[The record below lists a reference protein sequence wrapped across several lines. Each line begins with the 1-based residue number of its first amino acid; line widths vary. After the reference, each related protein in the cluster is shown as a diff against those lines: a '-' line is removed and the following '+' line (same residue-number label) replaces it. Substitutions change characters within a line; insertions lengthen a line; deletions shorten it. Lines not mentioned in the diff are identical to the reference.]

1 MGKKSMMNGRV
12 LRVLAWGILFLSL
25 CLGSAGISVKAEEQ
39 RFTIDAEV
47 LSSNKGAY
55 EVQLTIENQGQDWE
69 GTVRL
74 TIDVNYNGSY
84 GSTSPCAYDTILSLP
99 SGSTKQF
106 VVKVPKDSVGRT
118 DQIVKV
124 TLLDKKEVVAVQKE
138 FDRLLQ
144 AQAEFLSMGIL
155 SDEYLSLT
163 YLDMGGKE
171 ITYGSKSYPIKLVE
185 LDQDSLA
192 DTLDALN
199 FLVIDSYN
207 TSVLSDKA
215 LESIEQ
221 WLDNG
226 GVLVIGTGSS
236 AEKVLSGL
244 DDLDIQCSKGEE
256 QEEDIYDSYNYSYV
270 DISQLFM
277 AELIDPNDKYEEE
290 GGILALVRSWGN
302 GAVGILPYSLSELG
316 EVDASA
322 YQGYTQEELIES
334 ILWHV
339 GGYAAFRY
347 GPSGYFD
354 DSYDV
359 RYTFNRFCR
368 LLGNGGSRLQFG
380 GLKMIVILYVIFVGP
395 ILYLIL
401 RAAKKRDFYW
411 IAVPAAT
418 LVGILLVY
426 VVGRGFKVTGTN
438 VFSATIEN
446 LSGQGNVQTYL
457 RCYDAGH
464 KEWDLRLAEGYEYA
478 GPLEDD
484 YYYYRSSG
492 DEKYFYHIK
501 QEGDRLF
508 FGINPS
514 IGFEDSYFLAGITKE
529 PEGGSISG
537 NLQADG
543 QSGIKGTVT
552 NGTKRDFIYFAVII
566 NDNLFV
572 YKNLPAG
579 EDIKLEAAE
588 KVFDDT
594 TGYYHSGAQS
604 YLYNYMWD
612 VQRGG
617 KKKDADILTALG
629 IGISYLYSLG
639 DSDLT
644 AIIGVCEDWDKAVD
658 DNCNEVSYGCLYEIQ

>member
-1 MGKKSMMNGRV
+1 MGKKSMMNRRV
-12 LRVLAWGILFLSL
+12 LRVLAWGILFFSL
-25 CLGSAGISVKAEEQ
+25 CMGSAGISVKAEEQ

-47 LSSNKGAY
+47 LPSNKGAY
-55 EVQLTIENQGQDWE
+55 EVQLTIENQGPDWE
-69 GTVRL
+69 GAVRL
-74 TIDVNYNGSY
+74 TIDVNYSGSY
-84 GSTSPCAYDTILSLP
+84 GSTSPCAYDAILSLP

-106 VVKVPKDSVGRT
+106 VVKVPKDSLERT

-144 AQAEFLSMGIL
+144 AQAESLSMGML

-163 YLDMGGKE
+163 YLDMGGNE
-171 ITYGSKSYPIKLVE
+171 IYYGSNSYPVKLVE
-185 LDQDSLA
+185 LDQDNLA
-192 DTLDALN
+192 GALDALN

-226 GVLVIGTGSS
+226 GVLIIGTGSS

-290 GGILALVRSWGN
+290 GGILAMVRSWGN

-316 EVDASA
+316 ELDASD
-322 YQGYTQEELIES
+322 YQGYTQEEFIES
-334 ILWHV
+334 ILWQV
-339 GGYAAFRY
+339 SDYAASRNGTGGYAY
-347 GPSGYFD
+347 NG
-354 DSYDV
+354 YDV
-359 RYTFNRFCR
+359 RYMFNRFCR

-401 RAAKKRDFYW
+401 RAAKKRDLYW

-464 KEWDLRLAEGYEYA
+464 KEWDLRLAEGYEYV

-484 YYYYRSSG
+484 YYYYRSSD

-501 QEGDRLF
+501 QEGNRLF
-508 FGINPS
+508 FGIDPS

-543 QSGIKGTVT
+543 QSSIKGTVT
-552 NGTKRDFIYFAVII
+552 NGTKRDFIYFAVIM

-579 EDIKLEAAE
+579 ADIKLEAAE

-594 TGYYHSGAQS
+594 TGYYYSGAQS
-604 YLYNYMWD
+604 YLYEYMRE

-629 IGISYLYSLG
+629 IGISYLYSLE
-639 DSDLT
+639 DPDMT

-658 DNCNEVSYGCLYEIQ
+658 DNCNEVSYGCLYAVQ